1 MTNRNI
7 LSIALLSMIL
17 AACNNDNSLSPTTD
31 YADTP
36 IYIQAG
42 INGTATRVGY
52 EDGNLTEGSFGLFL
66 TTEGSGN
73 DERYNCSNLQV
84 TYQQNCWTP
93 EGTQLLWMSDDANVS
108 YHAYLPY
115 DEAATDGDYSFTV
128 PADQSSQASVMQSDF
143 LYAKDKTVTAS
154 EDGAI
159 NVAFDHVLSKLHVIL
174 QRGNELDADVTFT
187 SVTLIGCALTTSINL
202 HSGNVTSATS
212 GQNESI
218 TLYSS
223 QAGSQYE
230 CILVPQTISTNW
242 KVSIIA
248 GSKTYI
254 FQSNDAV
261 NFQSGMEYTL
271 SLTVGRDKVTLGGIV
286 AEPWDEVDV
295 EGGLVTE

>member
-52 EDGNLTEGSFGLFL
+52 AEGDLTEASFGLFL

-73 DERYNCSNLQV
+73 DERYNCSNRQV
-84 TYQQNCWTP
+84 TYRNGWTP
-93 EGTQLLWMSDDANVS
+93 EGTQLLWMSDDANVN

-115 DEAATDGDYSFTV
+115 DEAATDGDHSFTV
-128 PADQSSQASVMQSDF
+128 QPDQRSQASVMQSDF

-159 NVAFDHVLSKLHVIL
+159 KVAFDHVLSKLNVML
-174 QRGNELDADVTFT
+174 ERRSELDADVTFT
-187 SVTLIGCALTTSINL
+187 SVTLTGCALTTSINL
-202 HSGNVTSATS
+202 QSGNVTPATS
-212 GQNESI
+212 EQNESI

-230 CILVPQTISTNW
+230 CILVPQTISANW
-242 KVSIIA
+242 KVSIVA
-248 GSKTYI
+248 GSKTYT

>member
-1 MTNRNI
+1 MTSRNI

-42 INGTATRVGY
+42 INGTDTRAGY
-52 EDGNLTEGSFGLFL
+52 AEGELTEGSFGLFL
-66 TTEGSGN
+66 TTDGSGN
-73 DERYNCSNLQV
+73 DQRYNCSNLKV
-84 TYQQNCWTP
+84 TYDEGWTT
-93 EGTQLLWMSDDANVS
+93 GDTQLLWMNDDANVS
-108 YHAYLPY
+108 YYAYLPY
-115 DEAATDGDYSFTV
+115 DEAVTDENYSFTV
-128 PADQSSQASVMQSDF
+128 QADQSSEANVKQSDF
-143 LYAKDKTVTAS
+143 LLALPKTTTARN
-154 EDGAI
+154 GNAI
-159 NVAFDHVLSKLHVIL
+159 AVNFNHILSKLHVIL

-202 HSGNVTSATS
+202 HSGDVTSATS

-242 KVSIIA
+242 KVSIVA
-248 GSKTYI
+248 GDKTYT